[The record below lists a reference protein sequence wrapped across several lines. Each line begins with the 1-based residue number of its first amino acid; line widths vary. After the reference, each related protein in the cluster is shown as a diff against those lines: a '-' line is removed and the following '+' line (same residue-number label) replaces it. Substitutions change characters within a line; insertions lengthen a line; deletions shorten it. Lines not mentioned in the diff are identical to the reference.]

1 MTKINQRNLL
11 IMRIINSRNLP
22 INFGKHRDLSLK
34 QIADRFP
41 GYFCWLKREKVIKM
55 RTKKDQNWFNQRANT
70 LTKKARLCIKL
81 AYDFDSDSI
90 ADYLQETAY
99 NEHWGY

>member
-1 MTKINQRNLL
+1 
-11 IMRIINSRNLP
+11 MRIINSRNLP
-22 INFGKHRDLSLK
+22 LNFGKHRDLSLK

-41 GYFCWLKREKVIKM
+41 GYFCWLKRDKVIKM

-70 LTKKARLCIKL
+70 LNKRTTLIRTIL
-81 AYDFDSDSI
+81 YDAQDDSI